1 MDKDMERLGTERL
14 KRVKRRKRLAV
25 FIVSMAVLV
34 LSATIYRLIQ
44 PASAMDQDQADFT
57 VDGENLAYKNL
68 IAKLSSPP
76 ETIVDGEIPVE
87 WNMDNRTFE
96 FSVQMTFQSAKT
108 NVKMLMEI

>member
-57 VDGENLAYKNL
+57 VEFEYFLHQQNKLRSITPRSISLLNRNLDCLDTKRQSL
-68 IAKLSSPP
+68 RSDRLSIRFPFRP
-76 ETIVDGEIPVE
+76 T
-87 WNMDNRTFE
+87 
-96 FSVQMTFQSAKT
+96 
-108 NVKMLMEI
+108 